1 MKPVD
6 VKLSTY
12 IDFNKENNEKDSK
25 FEIGN
30 HVRIL
35 KYKNIFAKRYIPNW
49 SGKFFVIKNLVN
61 AVRWTYV
68 INDLDSED
76 IFGTFHEKELQ
87 KSKSKRV

>member
-12 IDFNKENNEKDSK
+12 IDFNKGNNEKDSK

-35 KYKNIFAKRYIPNW
+35 KYKNIFPKSYISNW
-49 SGKFFVIKNLVN
+49 SGEVFC
-61 AVRWTYV
+61 
-68 INDLDSED
+68 D
-76 IFGTFHEKELQ
+76 
-87 KSKSKRV
+87 